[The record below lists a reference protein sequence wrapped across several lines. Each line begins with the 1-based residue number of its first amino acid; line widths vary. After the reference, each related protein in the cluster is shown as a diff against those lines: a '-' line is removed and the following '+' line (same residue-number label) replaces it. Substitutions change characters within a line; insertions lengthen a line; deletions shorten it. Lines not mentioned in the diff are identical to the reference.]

1 MSDHKD
7 EITNL
12 NADDL
17 DVEELDDKLLE
28 DAAGGTYYQQD
39 EARAP
44 CTGFSCGDYWC

>member
-1 MSDHKD
+1 MSNEQKP

-28 DAAGGTYYQQD
+28 DAAGGTYQ
-39 EARAP
+39 EEMRAA
-44 CTGFSCGDYWC
+44 CSGFSCGDYWC